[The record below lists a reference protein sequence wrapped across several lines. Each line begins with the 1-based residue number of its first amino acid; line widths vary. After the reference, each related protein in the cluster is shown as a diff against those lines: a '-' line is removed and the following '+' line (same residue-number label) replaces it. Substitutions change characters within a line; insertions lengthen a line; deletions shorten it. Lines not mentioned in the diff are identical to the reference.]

1 MGTMK
6 IEDGEEAGAEVGA
19 ASGLG
24 AWILD
29 RLRRTA
35 RTAPRLTLLDRI
47 TLAPRQSLALV
58 EAEGLRLL
66 VATSP
71 EGAPTFYALGGQA
84 TTAARVRPTSSMASR
99 RISW

>member
-1 MGTMK
+1 MK
-6 IEDGEEAGAEVGA
+6 NEEREKAEAEVRR
-19 ASGLG
+19 ASGL
-24 AWILD
+24 AVWILD
-29 RLRRTA
+29 RLRRTT

-71 EGAPTFYALGGQA
+71 EGAPTFYALGGRA
-84 TTAARVRPTSSMASR
+84 TPAAKVRPVSTRQAG